1 MCVYGRMGGGVGGV
15 VERREGWVGFLGCL
29 WCVLGG
35 WGEGSVPWLE
45 CWQVE
50 VSLGFPSTPCVA
62 ILLLH

>member
-1 MCVYGRMGGGVGGV
+1 M